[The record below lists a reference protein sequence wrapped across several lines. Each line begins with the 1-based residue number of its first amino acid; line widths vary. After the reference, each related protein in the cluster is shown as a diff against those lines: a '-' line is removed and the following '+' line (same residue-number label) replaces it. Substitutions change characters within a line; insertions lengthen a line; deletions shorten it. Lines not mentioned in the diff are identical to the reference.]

1 MSKSQG
7 LYKRVKLIVVLGLL
21 AIIMAG
27 CSHTEEPH
35 TFLSYFKGFYSGSK
49 FGEELISGIEIR
61 VESVDFNPFSTTQTA
76 TVLVTMADLEGIYIG
91 ARDELIGRPWDQTA
105 VTAILL
111 SGLKERRYKRTYRL
125 KAEVFRDRDRGWR
138 LVSAYDVVAPL
149 IDDNIRSYLDQVE
162 IDFPAGPKDGNIP
175 KNNER
180 KEMEPAMDPEMCSV
194 ASC

>member
-61 VESVDFNPFSTTQTA
+61 VESVDFNPFSKTHTA

-91 ARDELIGRPWDQTA
+91 AREELLGRPWDQA
-105 VTAILL
+105 AIT
-111 SGLKERRYKRTYRL
+111 SIFMSAFEEKKHKRTYRL
-125 KAEVFRDRDRGWR
+125 KAKVFRERNRGWR
-138 LVSAYDVVAPL
+138 LLEPYDVVAPL
-149 IDDNIRSYLDQVE
+149 IDDNIQSYLDQVE
-162 IDFPAGPKDGNIP
+162 IDFPAGPEDGNIP